1 MGLPRVVPERSDA
14 ARADGLAGR
23 GRRSKIVQQFFER
36 NVGLLQNGLQRLR
49 LDDAVHRHTGMKRA
63 FWVMAMRI
71 GLSDEPKPSRFKA
84 DIPTQRDPNE
94 DVSKLKPNPLTLV
107 VSISPDLQIKLNQD
121 AMGSVNDPSELSAK
135 LQQTFQQRKEQ
146 HAYKVG
152 MEAATNI
159 PEDQR
164 IEKTVFVKAPR
175 ALHYGDVV
183 KVIDAIKG
191 AGANPVGLQ
200 VDDLP

>member
-1 MGLPRVVPERSDA
+1 MSMSTSNRAVPYINVTPLIDVLLVLLIIFMVVTP
-14 ARADGLAGR
+14 L
-23 GRRSKIVQQFFER
+23 
-36 NVGLLQNGLQRLR
+36 
-49 LDDAVHRHTGMKRA
+49 
-63 FWVMAMRI
+63 
-71 GLSDEPKPSRFKA
+71 KPTRFKA

-94 DVSKLKPNPLTLV
+94 DVTNLKPNPLTLV
-107 VSISPDLQIKLNQD
+107 VTIGMPPDFQLKLNQD
-121 AMGSVNDPSELSAK
+121 VMGSVNDPSALAAK
-135 LQQTFQQRKEQ
+135 LQQTFQLRKEQ

-152 MEAATNI
+152 METATNI

-175 ALHYGDVV
+175 ALKYGDVV

-191 AGANPVGLQ
+191 AGASPVGLQ

>member
-1 MGLPRVVPERSDA
+1 
-14 ARADGLAGR
+14 
-23 GRRSKIVQQFFER
+23 
-36 NVGLLQNGLQRLR
+36 
-49 LDDAVHRHTGMKRA
+49 
-63 FWVMAMRI
+63 MAMSS
-71 GLSDEPKPSRFKA
+71 GGSDRAVPYINVTPLIDVLLVVIIIFMVVTPLKPSRFKA

-107 VSISPDLQIKLNQD
+107 VSISPDLSLKLNQD
-121 AMGSVNDPSELSAK
+121 SMGSVNDTTGLAAK

-159 PEDQR
+159 QEDQR

>member
-1 MGLPRVVPERSDA
+1 MGTTKSGNTAEPYINVTPLIDVLLVLLIIFMVVTP
-14 ARADGLAGR
+14 L
-23 GRRSKIVQQFFER
+23 
-36 NVGLLQNGLQRLR
+36 
-49 LDDAVHRHTGMKRA
+49 
-63 FWVMAMRI
+63 
-71 GLSDEPKPSRFKA
+71 KPSRFKA

-94 DVSKLKPNPLTLV
+94 DLSKLKPNPLTLV

-121 AMGSVNDPSELSAK
+121 NLGSVNDTGPLSQK
-135 LQQTFQQRKEQ
+135 LALTFQQRKEQ
-146 HAYKVG
+146 RAYKVG
-152 MEAATNI
+152 METRGDLAE
-159 PEDQR
+159 EDR

-175 ALHYGDVV
+175 ATKYGDVV

>member
-1 MGLPRVVPERSDA
+1 MSMQTASGDRAVPYINVTPLIDVLLVLLIIFMVVTP
-14 ARADGLAGR
+14 L
-23 GRRSKIVQQFFER
+23 
-36 NVGLLQNGLQRLR
+36 
-49 LDDAVHRHTGMKRA
+49 
-63 FWVMAMRI
+63 
-71 GLSDEPKPSRFKA
+71 KPSRFKA

-94 DVSKLKPNPLTLV
+94 DVSQLKPNPLTLV
-107 VSISPDLQIKLNQD
+107 VTIGLPPDLQLKLNQD
-121 AMGSVNDPSELSAK
+121 VIGSVNDPSALAAK
-135 LQQTFQQRKEQ
+135 LQQTFQLRKEQ

-152 MEAATNI
+152 METATNI

-175 ALHYGDVV
+175 ALKYGEVI